1 MKKCLKWQGKFRVTI
16 NLPIIFHPFYRQFS
30 IKFFEAKNYVKI
42 QDYQNTDFSAFSLTL
57 TNFSQRVSSQSLFT
71 FFECRHVRVIV
82 SFSGLENG

>member
-1 MKKCLKWQGKFRVTI
+1 MKKCLKWRGKFRMTI

-30 IKFFEAKNYVKI
+30 IKVFEAKNYVKI
-42 QDYQNTDFSAFSLTL
+42 QDYQNTDFSAFSL

-82 SFSGLENG
+82 SFSGPENG

>member
-1 MKKCLKWQGKFRVTI
+1 MKKWSKWRGEFSVTI
-16 NLPIIFHPFYRQFS
+16 NLPIPFYQFYRQFS

-42 QDYQNTDFSAFSLTL
+42 QDYQNTDFSAFSL